1 MFFLSNSPKQ
11 LSVILSSDKQVI
23 NLLDFS
29 TINFTVE
36 NQGKL
41 QQKFCRYL
49 TPLEG
54 LKGDIILITNEGG
67 DVISYQGKY
76 VKRAKPTRQD
86 YLKISPGEPIK
97 CSLLLSEDY
106 PIESPGRYKIQFKGS
121 SVNGLPDSNVL
132 DLTIES

>member
-36 NQGKL
+36 NQGKS

-54 LKGDIILITNEGG
+54 LKGDIILITNEEG

-86 YLKISPGEPIK
+86 YLKISPGESIE

-106 PIESPGRYKIQFKGS
+106 PIESLGRYQIQFKGS

-132 DLTIES
+132 DLTIEP